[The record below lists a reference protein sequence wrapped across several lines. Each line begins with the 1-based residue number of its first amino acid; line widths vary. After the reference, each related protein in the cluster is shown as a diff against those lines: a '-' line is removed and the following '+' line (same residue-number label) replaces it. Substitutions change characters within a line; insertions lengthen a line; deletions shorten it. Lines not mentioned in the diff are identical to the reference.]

1 MVKRQIIHI
10 DQDRCNGCGLCI
22 PDCPEGALQLIDGK
36 AHLISDIF
44 CDGLGACIGT
54 CPQNA
59 ISTVEREAE
68 EYDERLTM
76 DNIIRAGPNVI
87 KAHLKHLKD
96 HAQTEYFNTA
106 VEVLKER
113 NLEVP
118 DLGPDE
124 NLECGC
130 PGTMMQELS
139 PESGPRS
146 SGDTASELR
155 QWPVQ
160 ITLVH
165 PKAPFLDN
173 SHVVV
178 IADCVAVA
186 NPNLHRDL
194 IHGRTVLMG
203 CPKLDN
209 AQNYIDKLAE
219 IFKSNRIKSVTVARM
234 TVPCC
239 GGMVAIVDEAIRRSG
254 KEIPMIT
261 EIVSL
266 EGKIQ

>member
-1 MVKRQIIHI
+1 MVMRQIIHI
-10 DQDRCNGCGLCI
+10 DHDKCDGCGLCI

-44 CDGLGACIGT
+44 CDGLGACIGN
-54 CPQNA
+54 CPRDA

-76 DNIIRAGPNVI
+76 ENIIKAGPNVI

-96 HAQTEYFNTA
+96 HVQTEYFNTA

-118 DLGPDE
+118 DLGSEED
-124 NLECGC
+124 CGC
-130 PGTMMQELS
+130 PGTQMQDIS
-139 PESGPRS
+139 PAGSSQPR
-146 SGDTASELR
+146 GDNVSELR

-160 ITLVH
+160 ITLMH

-186 NPNLHRDL
+186 DPNLHRDL
-194 IHGRTVLMG
+194 IHGKTVLMG
-203 CPKLDN
+203 CPKLDD
-209 AQNYIDKLAE
+209 AEYYIDKLAE
-219 IFKSNRIKSVTVARM
+219 IFRSNRIKSITVARM

-239 GGMVAIVDEAIRRSG
+239 GGMVTIVEEAVRRSE
-254 KEIPMIT
+254 KEIPIIN

-266 EGKIQ
+266 EGEIR